1 MCPNCGNPVQ
11 PGTAVCPYCNAV
23 LQQNQPM
30 PQQPAMNQVPMQQ
43 PMPQQPVGPVP
54 VQPMNGPMPMY
65 NQPPKKNNTVLFIV
79 IGVVVLIV
87 ILVVVFLSGTKKL
100 SCKKGSETITIRYTD
115 DKIVGCAHIG
125 GTAKCDLDQLQGL
138 AAQYGVD
145 KVIDSLNSEL
155 SNLGYT
161 CTRG

>member
-65 NQPPKKNNTVLFIV
+65 NQPPKKNNTVLSRVRRRPACMCVRGASAFFSV
-79 IGVVVLIV
+79 KLFF
-87 ILVVVFLSGTKKL
+87 VFAF
-100 SCKKGSETITIRYTD
+100 CVPDVRNN
-115 DKIVGCAHIG
+115 
-125 GTAKCDLDQLQGL
+125 AKQF
-138 AAQYGVD
+138 
-145 KVIDSLNSEL
+145 LN
-155 SNLGYT
+155 T
-161 CTRG
+161 C